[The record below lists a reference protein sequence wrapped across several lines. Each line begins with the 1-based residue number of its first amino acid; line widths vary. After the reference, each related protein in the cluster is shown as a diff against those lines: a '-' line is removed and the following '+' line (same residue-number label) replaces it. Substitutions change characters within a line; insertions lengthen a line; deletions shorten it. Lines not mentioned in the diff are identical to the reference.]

1 MSVDSVSASEK
12 GRRPGL
18 QAVAAVAV
26 VAGALG
32 GMWALGEVDG
42 NTGDRGPAA
51 CSPSHD
57 KRVSTHV
64 SAARLCKA
72 LNRPDLP
79 ALLGAPKEEAETA
92 YGSESSFVD
101 ADGTKTGTPQAEVST
116 KTYSV
121 KLEASDGNL
130 AVADMADF
138 MGGSAQPRTV
148 LGHPAVLY
156 SDHTIAFDLKFGEG
170 KVGTGTGGI
179 AHHLVVATDEKD
191 GGRTFEIAIW
201 RQDDLPPDETALMR
215 IAEQVLP
222 TVPGWKA
229 G

>member
-1 MSVDSVSASEK
+1 MTVDSASEK
-12 GRRPGL
+12 SHRPGL

-32 GMWALGEVDG
+32 GLWALGEVGG

-57 KRVSTHV
+57 KRASTYV
-64 SAARLCKA
+64 SAARLCEA

-79 ALLGAPKEEAETA
+79 TLLGAPQEQAETA

-101 ADGTKTGTPQAEVST
+101 ADGTRTGTPQAEVST

-121 KLEASDGNL
+121 KLEASDVDMP
-130 AVADMADF
+130 VADMADIL
-138 MGGSAQPRTV
+138 GGSTRSRTV
-148 LGHPAVLY
+148 LGHPAMLY
-156 SDHTIAFDLKFGEG
+156 SDHTIAFDLKLGDE
-170 KVGTGTGGI
+170 KVNTGTGGI
-179 AHHLVVATDEKD
+179 AHHLVVATDRKD

-215 IAEQVLP
+215 IAERVLP